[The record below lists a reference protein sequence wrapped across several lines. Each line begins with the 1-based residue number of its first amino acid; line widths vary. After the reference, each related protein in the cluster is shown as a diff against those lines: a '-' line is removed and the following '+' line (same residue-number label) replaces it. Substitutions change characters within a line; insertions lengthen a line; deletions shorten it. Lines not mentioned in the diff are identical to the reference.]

1 MDLVACGGGGVDGVG
16 GVGGGGVE
24 EGGKE
29 RCLGEGEGGGAGADV
44 EGAGGGGG
52 GCSGGLEV
60 GGSFRGFGGGGESC
74 CGCGVRI
81 GARVQLRRGGGAHGG
96 IWVRGGTGE
105 EKGKVGK

>member
-24 EGGKE
+24 EGSKE

-44 EGAGGGGG
+44 EGAGDGGG